1 MKYKDYLIKYNV
13 LYLLAIVCQYD
24 LKQATYLAGVTP
36 MTVSRQLSVATC
48 HLLQSSWNSSKG

>member
-13 LYLLAIVCQYD
+13 LYLLAIVCQYY
-24 LKQATYLAGVTP
+24 LKQAAYLAGVTP

-48 HLLQSSWNSSKG
+48 HILQSGCNTSKG